1 MSGQPMSERKVSI
14 EGEDLC
20 IDAGTLAAELDLTP
34 ETVMAGLRDGT
45 ITTLTERGE
54 GEDAGRW
61 RLSFFHG
68 NRRLRLIVD
77 DSGAILQRSRIDF
90 GDTPLPPAMRRP
102 GG

>member
-1 MSGQPMSERKVSI
+1 MSGRKISI

-20 IDAGTLAAELDLTP
+20 VDAGTLAEAFEITP
-34 ETVMAGLRDGT
+34 EVVMAGLRDGA

-68 NRRLRLIVD
+68 NRRLRLVVD
-77 DSGAILQRSRIDF
+77 DSGTVLQRSRIDF

-102 GG
+102 GI